1 MTKKLTIRTLHG
13 IYFKIWEV
21 QWTILRMHE
30 WFLNGERV
38 HTPGGIRL
46 LSLNLK
52 IRKIF
57 YIVSSLLVF
66 NFLIFEKI
74 DNSQVSERLCFCPK
88 HNSDL
93 NCDMVLWY
101 LINFRH
107 LILGRN
113 CRYRKSTYIWI
124 SWSYLHLKSHNWLEL
139 RFYLKDYKQISRS
152 LHPS

>member
-1 MTKKLTIRTLHG
+1 MTKELTIRTIHG

-38 HTPGGIRL
+38 HTPGGIWL

-74 DNSQVSERLCFCPK
+74 DNSQVSERLCFWPK

-101 LINFRH
+101 L
-107 LILGRN
+107 
-113 CRYRKSTYIWI
+113 RKFKSLI
-124 SWSYLHLKSHNWLEL
+124 SWFYFRYCNSRIEDLKEKSCP
-139 RFYLKDYKQISRS
+139 Y
-152 LHPS
+152 